1 MGKSSTEKS
10 SSSRR
15 SIGLGAK
22 LAIIF
27 LAVAVLPLAS
37 VSYYI
42 VLQTQGEA
50 AGAGETLLQPGTVA
64 LASVVLTG
72 VIALTISILLARSIT
87 RPIRGLNNIAIAV
100 KDDQPVEPSD
110 IADTKRGQSEI
121 VQLGI
126 TFGDMVSALSRR
138 LTELE
143 MVFEIGQDITASVEV
158 DETLQAILD
167 RVKDLV
173 AYDAAEIT
181 LYDHKEQALIVK
193 AWRGRQGFEDT
204 RSKSYRLGVGLT
216 GKIAAERKSLL
227 IGDAHSGEYEATPTG
242 KTGIL
247 TLAIIV
253 RSILGVPLI
262 IRDRLVGTLELV
274 SSRVGAFSKN
284 DQRLLETIAPQAALA
299 IEKAQQVRER
309 EQKLRDQI
317 EQLRIEVDQTKRDR
331 QVSAITETNYFQE
344 LAKQASEFRKRAREQ
359 RESSEK
365 EAE

>member
-1 MGKSSTEKS
+1 MGKSSDEKS
-10 SSSRR
+10 SSPRR
-15 SIGLGAK
+15 SIGFGAK
-22 LAIIF
+22 LAII
-27 LAVAVLPLAS
+27 LVAVAVLPLAG
-37 VSYYI
+37 VSYY
-42 VLQTQGEA
+42 VVAQTQSEA
-50 AGAGETLLQPGTVA
+50 LLPPGTVA
-64 LASVVLTG
+64 LASAVLAG
-72 VIALTISILLARSIT
+72 VIALVISILLARSIT
-87 RPIRGLNNIAIAV
+87 RPIGGLHNIAIAV
-100 KDDQPVEPSD
+100 KNDQPLEPSD
-110 IADTKRGQSEI
+110 IDDMKHGQDEI
-121 VQLGI
+121 VQLGVTI
-126 TFGDMVSALSRR
+126 CDMVSTLNRR
-138 LTELE
+138 MTELE

-158 DETLQAILD
+158 DETLQAILG

-173 AYDAAEIT
+173 DYDAAEIT
-181 LYDHKEQALIVK
+181 LYDSKEQALFVK

-204 RSKSYRLGVGLT
+204 RGKSYRLGVGLT

-227 IGDAHSGEYEATPTG
+227 IGDAHTGEYEATPTG

-274 SSRVGAFSKN
+274 SSQVGAFDEN

-317 EQLRIEVDQTKRDR
+317 EQLRIEIDQTKRDR

-344 LAKQASEFRKRAREQ
+344 LAKQASEFRKRAKERLD
-359 RESSEK
+359 SSEEESK
-365 EAE
+365 QKH